1 MAIKIQGNTSI
12 FDDET
17 FKMAAGTTAERPVSP
32 VQGMFRFN
40 TDFDTYEIYDG
51 AGWVRVISTDV
62 VLATPT
68 ITVTGSPSSVPED
81 PTISTSAFTVITGT
95 STHVATDWEVRHS
108 SNNELVFSSYGDT
121 TNLVSID
128 VPTGILAETTSY
140 AFRARHIGSNFGESV
155 FGTTTATTAAAVVLT
170 LGQSYCGGF
179 YIGTIWSASTCYYL
193 IVAPNATGCAFC
205 QWKTTRTATTGTGS
219 LVDGYSNTYGPM
231 NNATHPAGNWTATRT
246 IGGFSDWYLPAK
258 DELNQLYINDGG
270 STNTNLPAGEGF
282 AGALVYWS
290 STENSATLAW
300 YQSFANGSVFNGIK
314 TNSRWGR
321 AVRREPI

>member
-1 MAIKIQGNTSI
+1 MAIKIQGTTVI
-12 FDDET
+12 YDDET
-17 FKMAAGTTAERPVSP
+17 FKTSTGTTAERPVSP
-32 VQGMFRFN
+32 ITGMIRFN
-40 TDFDTYEIYDG
+40 TDFDQHEIYDG
-51 AGWVRVISTDV
+51 TLWRRVISTDT

-68 ITVTGSPSSVPED
+68 ITVTGSPSSVPND
-81 PTISTSAFTVITGT
+81 PTISTSAFTVTTG
-95 STHVATDWEVRHS
+95 SSSHIATDWEVRRS
-108 SNNELVFSSYGDT
+108 SNNELVFSSYSDA

-128 VPTGILAETTSY
+128 VPTGILLASTSY
-140 AFRARHIGSNFGESV
+140 AFRAKHIGFNFVESV

-193 IVAPNATGCAFC
+193 IVAPNATGCAIC

-258 DELNQLYINDGG
+258 NELNQLFVNKG
-270 STNTNLPAGEGF
+270 SVPAGEGF
-282 AGALVYWS
+282 SAGIHWS
-290 STENSATLAW
+290 STDRNASSACS
-300 YQSFANGSVFNGIK
+300 QSFASGFFYCSPK
-314 TNSRWGR
+314 TNPTRLR
-321 AVRREPI
+321 TVRREPI